1 MSRDSTVVS
10 DYMDPE
16 DLEQANR
23 NIAELKEQ
31 IAGIEINLIE
41 RNPEDASAHATLRE
55 KIIKIKKFYL
65 NKALL
70 QGEDKP
76 ELEKLS
82 YKDMAFRAI
91 LTELNQLH
99 RRPTRETPGEI
110 EYDEIVE
117 QGIPFRIQDADPDL
131 TVSFAGGKKRCHT
144 RRKRR
149 RGKKCKSKS
158 KRRRRTRSFR
168 RHK

>member
-1 MSRDSTVVS
+1 MSRDSTVTS
-10 DYMDPE
+10 DYIDPE
-16 DLEQANR
+16 ELEQANR

-41 RNPEDASAHATLRE
+41 RNPEDASAHTTLRE
-55 KIIKIKKFYL
+55 KIIKIKKYYL
-65 NKALL
+65 NQALL

-99 RRPTRETPGEI
+99 DTPTRVTSGELEYNEII
-110 EYDEIVE
+110 ED
-117 QGIPFRIQDADPDL
+117 GTPFRIQDDDPDL
-131 TVSFAGGKKRCHT
+131 TVSFAGGKKKRLT
-144 RRKRR
+144 KRKRQ

-158 KRRRRTRSFR
+158 KRRRTRSFR
-168 RHK
+168 RQK